1 MSKLK
6 VDELR
11 SADRSVSD
19 SANITL
25 ADDGNTSLGG
35 TLSAGTI
42 GGSVNFPAGSTGSF
56 GGHILQMEHGLY
68 QCTGDIAIGTT
79 SKAYGPV
86 ISMVMKTAN
95 AKIYAMVCHGETACS
110 LGTQTMSARIVYKS
124 TAFTAAQGNTG
135 HGATVAGDP
144 SVNGTKIREHTGSS
158 FTSVSSGTISNSA
171 GDTIY
176 FSPEAI
182 VSGGSNTAGVNNG
195 GPYTNISIHLF
206 EMS

>member
-68 QCTGDIAIGTT
+68 QCTNDIAIDTNST
-79 SKAYGPV
+79 AYGPV

-95 AKIYAMVCHGETACS
+95 AKIYAMVCHGETSCS
-110 LGTQTMSARIVYKS
+110 LGAQTFSARIVYKS
-124 TAFTAAQGNTG
+124 SSFSAAQGNTG
-135 HGATVAGDP
+135 HGATVVGDP
-144 SVNGTKIREHTGSS
+144 AVNQTKIREHSSSS
-158 FTSVSSGTISNSA
+158 FTYVASGTISNSA

-176 FSPEAI
+176 FSPEGV
-182 VSGGSNTAGVNNG
+182 VSGGSNNCNINNG